1 MCIVT
6 ASTENEHQ
14 LGFRCACNIGWMLAS
29 DQRNCYCKLFLHF
42 YSYTSCPI
50 RSMTQFIIVIDI
62 VYSGTRVP
70 DVIPAEV
77 HQGTYFRSCY

>member
-6 ASTENEHQ
+6 ASSENEHQ

-29 DQRNCYCKLFLHF
+29 DLRNCYCKYLLLCTMCSLSHKHTSNFLPVSF
-42 YSYTSCPI
+42 L
-50 RSMTQFIIVIDI
+50 
-62 VYSGTRVP
+62 SGSGVL

-77 HQGTYFRSCY
+77 HQGTYFRSCN